1 MLNGA
6 NLRER
11 LAMENPGYRHLVS
24 STSRVATLP
33 LQGQVSVVKADKP
46 NAPQPP
52 QNPAERLI
60 WHCLWNPD
68 GD

>member
-6 NLRER
+6 NQRER
-11 LAMENPGYRHLVS
+11 LAMEEPGYRHLASGANNIATPPVREG
-24 STSRVATLP
+24 TSLAETSQSAT
-33 LQGQVSVVKADKP
+33 
-46 NAPQPP
+46 PQQQDQPV
-52 QNPAERLI
+52 EKLI